1 MRVSFRQVHDRAR
14 TAHEAGSNE
23 RKEGDMADNR
33 AIAYMGP
40 GKVEVKSID
49 FPKLETPRGKKAE
62 HGVILKI
69 VTTNICG
76 SDLHMVHGRT
86 PSPPGTVLGH
96 EITGEVIECGRDV
109 EFIRRGDLVSVPFN
123 IACGRCRNCRERNT
137 QICLNVNPEQPGG
150 AYGYA
155 GMGGWIGGQA
165 EFVMAPYADFNLLK
179 FPDKD
184 QAMEKVR
191 DLTLLSDILPTG
203 FDGAVNAGVK
213 PGVSVYISGAGPV
226 GLACAVSCQLLGAAV
241 IIVGDRN
248 RERLKLAS
256 DMGCETVDIASGT
269 PLPDWIESIL
279 GMPEVDCAVDCV
291 GFEAHGM
298 GPDVDREDAAG
309 MLNAL
314 FEIVRAG
321 GSIGLTGV
329 YLPESPNSP
338 DAKTGK
344 GIFDLNLG
352 SVWGKSL
359 RFGMGQAPVMKYHR
373 ELMWA
378 ILEERIRPAKAVN
391 VTVIS
396 LDDAPK
402 GYAEFNHGAAHKFV
416 IDPHG
421 GLESAAQMSA
431 KS

>member
-1 MRVSFRQVHDRAR
+1 
-14 TAHEAGSNE
+14 
-23 RKEGDMADNR
+23 MADNR
-33 AIAYMGP
+33 AITYMGP
-40 GKVEVKSID
+40 GKVEVKAID
-49 FPKLETPRGKKAE
+49 FPKLETPRGRKAE

-69 VTTNICG
+69 VSTNICG

-86 PSPPGTVLGH
+86 PSPGGTVLGH

-109 EFIRRGDLVSVPFN
+109 EFIGKGDLVSVPFN
-123 IACGRCRNCRERNT
+123 IACGRCRNCKERNT

-165 EFVMAPYADFNLLK
+165 EFVMSPYADFNLLK

-184 QAMEKVR
+184 QAMEKIR

-203 FDGAVNAGVK
+203 FDGAMNAGVK
-213 PGVSVYISGAGPV
+213 PGASVYISGAGPV

-241 IIVGDRN
+241 IVVGDHN
-248 RERLKLAS
+248 QERLKLACN
-256 DMGCETVDIASGT
+256 MGCETVDIASDT
-269 PLPDWIESIL
+269 PLPEQIEGIL
-279 GMPEVDCAVDCV
+279 GKPEVDCAVDCV

-314 FEIVRAG
+314 FKIVRAG
-321 GSIGLTGV
+321 GSVGLTGV

-338 DAKTGK
+338 DKQTGS
-344 GIFDLNLG
+344 GIFDLKLG
-352 SVWGKSL
+352 AAWGKSL

-373 ELMWA
+373 ELMRA
-378 ILEERIRPAKAVN
+378 ILEERIHPAKAVN
-391 VTVIS
+391 VKVIS
-396 LDDAPK
+396 LDEGPK
-402 GYAEFNHGAAHKFV
+402 AYEEFNHGAARKFV

-421 GLESAAQMSA
+421 SLESAA
-431 KS
+431 

>member
-1 MRVSFRQVHDRAR
+1 
-14 TAHEAGSNE
+14 
-23 RKEGDMADNR
+23 MADNR

-40 GKVEVKSID
+40 GKVEVKAID
-49 FPKLETPRGKKAE
+49 FPKLETPRGHKAE
-62 HGVILKI
+62 HGVILRI
-69 VTTNICG
+69 VSTNICG

-109 EFIRRGDLVSVPFN
+109 EFIEKGDLVSVPFN
-123 IACGRCRNCRERNT
+123 IACGRCRNCKERNT

-184 QAMEKVR
+184 QAMEKIR

-203 FDGAVNAGVK
+203 FDGAMNAGVK
-213 PGVSVYISGAGPV
+213 PGASVYIAGAGPV

-241 IIVGDRN
+241 IIVGDRSQ
-248 RERLKLAS
+248 ERLQLARNI
-256 DMGCETVDIASGT
+256 GCETVDITSGT
-269 PLPDWIESIL
+269 PLPEQVEAII
-279 GMPEVDCAVDCV
+279 GKPEVDCAVDCV

-298 GPDVDREDAAG
+298 GAHVGQEDAAG

-314 FEIVRAG
+314 FEVVRAG

-338 DAKTGK
+338 DKKTEQ
-344 GIFDLNLG
+344 GIFDLKLG
-352 SVWGKSL
+352 AAWGKSL

-378 ILEERIRPAKAVN
+378 ILKERIHPAKAVN

-396 LDDAPK
+396 LEEGPR
-402 GYAEFNHGAAHKFV
+402 GYDEFNHGAARKFV

-421 GLESAAQMSA
+421 SLKDAA
-431 KS
+431 

>member
-1 MRVSFRQVHDRAR
+1 
-14 TAHEAGSNE
+14 
-23 RKEGDMADNR
+23 MADNR
-33 AIAYMGP
+33 AITYMGP
-40 GKVEVKSID
+40 GKVEVKAID
-49 FPKLETPRGKKAE
+49 FPKLETPRGRKAE

-69 VTTNICG
+69 VSTNICG

-86 PSPPGTVLGH
+86 PSPGGTVLGH

-109 EFIRRGDLVSVPFN
+109 EFIGKGDLVSVPFN
-123 IACGRCRNCRERNT
+123 IACGRCRNCKERNT

-165 EFVMAPYADFNLLK
+165 EFVMSPYADFNLLK

-184 QAMEKVR
+184 QAMEKIR

-203 FDGAVNAGVK
+203 FDGAMNAGVK
-213 PGVSVYISGAGPV
+213 PGASVYISGAGPV

-241 IIVGDRN
+241 IVVGDHN
-248 RERLKLAS
+248 QERLKLARN
-256 DMGCETVDIASGT
+256 MGCETVDIASDT
-269 PLPDWIESIL
+269 PLPEQIEGIL
-279 GMPEVDCAVDCV
+279 GKPEVDCAVDCV

-314 FEIVRAG
+314 FKIVRAG
-321 GSIGLTGV
+321 GSVGLTGV

-338 DAKTGK
+338 DKQTGS
-344 GIFDLNLG
+344 GIFDLKLG
-352 SVWGKSL
+352 AAWGKSL

-373 ELMWA
+373 ELMRA
-378 ILEERIRPAKAVN
+378 ILEERIHPAKAIN
-391 VTVIS
+391 VKMIS
-396 LDDAPK
+396 LDEGPK
-402 GYAEFNHGAAHKFV
+402 AYEEFNHGAARKFV

-421 GLESAAQMSA
+421 SLESAA
-431 KS
+431 